1 MPNGGG
7 LTPPRVD
14 TAEERREKLMQ
25 RVATY
30 EFRSRVAVN
39 AYWRMLRKTGL
50 PEHVLI
56 RILRFLELRITDLPG
71 PLMYCMRCKE
81 HMNLAA
87 LIDHVSFNR
96 VHIDAA
102 VA

>member
-1 MPNGGG
+1 
-7 LTPPRVD
+7 LL
-14 TAEERREKLMQ
+14 E
-25 RVATY
+25 
-30 EFRSRVAVN
+30 
-39 AYWRMLRKTGL
+39 TGL
-50 PEHVLI
+50 PELVLV
-56 RILRFLELRITDLPG
+56 RILRFLELRITDLTG

-87 LIDHVSFNR
+87 LISHVSVSR